1 MKTLFPSMTFML
13 FRNKYKQGES
23 KSRQNSL
30 STTPRHIFSRWY
42 KIFILFSIVICLALM
57 TAIYIKV
64 SLNSKHNAEHLGLV
78 NEVRLLGL
86 QIGKAVTSAADGDV
100 AAFAE
105 LDRTQTEVD
114 RIAAIL
120 EKGKF
125 NTDMRGI
132 PAEVKKGLASFRSA
146 WQELAPRIE
155 FILQR
160 INAVTSLRVDVAQYN
175 DVSAQRMEQARL
187 LVDHLLRVNAT
198 ASQLSLGIG
207 QLVLIERISKNMHRT
222 IQGGED
228 AVAAIDDL
236 RQDAA
241 LLGHALKSLLEGDKN
256 LDIQPV
262 IDAETRHILR
272 EFAER
277 AQVDATLVSNFL
289 TNAIEVFQVQDTAKR
304 VVNSSRHFVEEA
316 ERLQKTFEEVTE
328 RHATVLIYLG
338 SLFGILALL
347 GLVSLGVIMMSE
359 INSREKEAR
368 LREEL
373 AKDSDRRNQNA
384 ILRLL
389 DEIGDLANGD
399 LTVKAS
405 VTEDFTGAIAD
416 AVNYAINEL
425 RSLVNG
431 INTTTLRVA
440 RSARTT
446 RATAV
451 ELLQASEEQS
461 KEISR
466 VTLGATE
473 MAKLLQALSGRAKE
487 SSEVAHAS
495 VDIATKGSR
504 AVQDTIVSMGSVRE
518 QIQETAKRI
527 KRLGESSQEIGE
539 IVGLIDDIADQTN
552 ILALNAAIQASMAG
566 EAGRGFAV
574 VADEVQRLAERSRHA
589 TKQIEGLA
597 KAIQGDAKQA
607 AVSMEKSTAG
617 VVSGAQLAQGAGQ
630 ALAAIE
636 KVSSQLAGLIGDI
649 ERKASQ
655 QAKAA
660 ANIAGGMSI
669 IQTITT
675 KTSQGTQ
682 DTAKSIADL
691 EEQADR
697 LRTSVRG
704 FKLPQEKGLK
714 VDEGGTAPKYLFEE
728 GRPIEPMALPAA
740 IK

>member
-1 MKTLFPSMTFML
+1 MKTLFPSTIFML
-13 FRNKYKQGES
+13 FRSKYKQGES
-23 KSRQNSL
+23 KSCQNSL
-30 STTPRHIFSRWY
+30 SETPSHIFSRWY
-42 KIFILFSIVICLALM
+42 TIFILLAIVMCLALM
-57 TAIYIKV
+57 TASYIKV
-64 SLNSKHNAEHLGLV
+64 SLDGKHDKEYLGLI
-78 NEVRLLGL
+78 NEVRLFGA
-86 QIGKAVTSAADGDV
+86 QIGKAVTSAADGHV

-105 LDRTQTEVD
+105 LDRAQKEVD
-114 RIAAIL
+114 RIARLL
-120 EKGKF
+120 EKGNF
-125 NTDMRGI
+125 STDMPGK
-132 PAEVKKGLASFRSA
+132 PAEVKKELANFRSA
-146 WQELAPRIE
+146 WQELKPRIE

-160 INAVTSLRVDVAQYN
+160 MNVVTSLHVDVEQYN
-175 DVSAQRMEQARL
+175 GVSAHRMEQARL

-207 QLVLIERISKNMHRT
+207 QLVLIERISKNMNRT
-222 IQGGED
+222 MQGGAN
-228 AVAAIDDL
+228 AVAAIDDVG
-236 RQDAA
+236 RDAA
-241 LLGHALKSLLEGDKN
+241 LLGRALKSLLEGDKK

-272 EFAER
+272 EFSGK
-277 AQVDATLVSNFL
+277 AQEDATLVSNVL
-289 TNAIEVFQVQDTAKR
+289 TNVIEVFQVQDTAKH
-304 VVNSSRHFVEEA
+304 VVNSSRHLVEEA
-316 ERLQKTFEEVTE
+316 ERLQKTFEEITE
-328 RHATVLIYLG
+328 RHGTLLIYLG

-347 GLVSLGVIMMSE
+347 GLVSLGVMMMSE

-589 TKQIEGLA
+589 TKQIEGLV

-630 ALAAIE
+630 ALTAIE

-649 ERKASQ
+649 ARKASQ
-655 QAKAA
+655 QARAA

-682 DTAKSIADL
+682 NTAKSIGDL
-691 EEQADR
+691 KEQADR

-704 FKLPQEKGLK
+704 FKLPQEKKLEI
-714 VDEGGTAPKYLFEE
+714 DEGGTAPKYLFEE